1 MCLIAVLPVTSFV
14 VCTAAATTAPAEPDA
29 PDAAASDPASN
40 ATEDPASDAAASEEP
55 DSADFDFPESWG
67 PINMDDSW
75 FPTAEPTSAGAADE
89 GGQ

>member
-1 MCLIAVLPVTSFV
+1 MCLIASLI
-14 VCTAAATTAPAEPDA
+14 CTAAATTAPAEP
-29 PDAAASDPASN
+29 AADSASTAMENPASN
-40 ATEDPASDAAASEEP
+40 ASEEP

-67 PINMDDSW
+67 PINDSW